1 MLRGVTSSAQIQ
13 ANKPKTEGKGYILAI
28 GIDNY
33 QHCPKLQNA
42 VRDVQN
48 ITRVLTHRYQFDS
61 TNLTLLTNEQ
71 ATHSTI
77 LEKLRRLQECVTSSD
92 TVIIYFFGHGTYE
105 DAINEG
111 YWIPVE
117 GDVARPHTLISNSTI
132 VKRVQAIQS
141 RHTLLIVDS
150 CFAGSFF
157 FTTRIAGIRERLAEV
172 PSRWAFT
179 SGRNKVVAD
188 DSPFA
193 QGLTGYLNYN
203 TQPQLWLTELSP
215 KIIEQVGANSEQI
228 PQCEPL

>member
-111 YWIPVE
+111 YWIPGGRRRSTSTYAHFQQHNCE
-117 GDVARPHTLISNSTI
+117 ARSGNPIAAHAADRRFLFCRIFFLHHQNCRYPGTFGRSSIPLG
-132 VKRVQAIQS
+132 VHLREKQS
-141 RHTLLIVDS
+141 R
-150 CFAGSFF
+150 
-157 FTTRIAGIRERLAEV
+157 
-172 PSRWAFT
+172 
-179 SGRNKVVAD
+179 GR
-188 DSPFA
+188 
-193 QGLTGYLNYN
+193 
-203 TQPQLWLTELSP
+203 
-215 KIIEQVGANSEQI
+215 
-228 PQCEPL
+228 